1 MTAAVV
7 ASLAEEGRLMRN
19 ANGTVSVWQ
28 PAGEALFDALCTLA
42 ERGALPEALCE
53 AAAAQTPL
61 ALGTAAYMSLLKRT
75 QATYST
81 SYVEDCD
88 ALKAA
93 AADGTAGGGDA
104 LSPRARLSLQFR
116 RSQKKMLSLE
126 MTRVSLEQKG
136 PKKSARSEQTAAL
149 HTSLPRQEDH

>member
-1 MTAAVV
+1 
-7 ASLAEEGRLMRN
+7 
-19 ANGTVSVWQ
+19 
-28 PAGEALFDALCTLA
+28 
-42 ERGALPEALCE
+42 
-53 AAAAQTPL
+53 
-61 ALGTAAYMSLLKRT
+61 MSLLKRT

-126 MTRVSLEQKG
+126 MTRVSLEQNG

-149 HTSLPRQEDH
+149 HTSLPRQEDHFIWPPFFQHNSRRLRQKAGGARLYVPQDGY